1 MRYISE
7 ENWTYVVDGNQSA
20 VRPADL
26 SASVL
31 QTLESLGGSDL
42 VNEVTVN
49 VNQASTIFLLIDN
62 VILEDLVVQGLGF

>member
-1 MRYISE
+1 MVDFSDKQ
-7 ENWTYVVDGNQSA
+7 WTYVVDCNQSA

-26 SASVL
+26 SASIL
-31 QTLESLGGSDL
+31 QTLESLGGCDL

-62 VILEDLVVQGLGF
+62 VILEDLVVQGLWF